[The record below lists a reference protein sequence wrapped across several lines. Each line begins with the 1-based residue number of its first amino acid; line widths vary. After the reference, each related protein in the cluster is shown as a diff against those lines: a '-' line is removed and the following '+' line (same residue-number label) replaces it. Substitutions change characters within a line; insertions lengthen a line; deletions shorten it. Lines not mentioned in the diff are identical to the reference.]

1 MPNGSGGT
9 INMLSFFLKSY
20 NWCISKYYFN
30 LINFRPFE
38 RTAAEN
44 DQIYSIVHWYPDLSC
59 QVEPLVLK
67 ELCVVAQLEV
77 WKEANITC
85 TSCSNTYD
93 VIMLMWNILLANS

>member
-1 MPNGSGGT
+1 
-9 INMLSFFLKSY
+9 ML
-20 NWCISKYYFN
+20 
-30 LINFRPFE
+30 NFRPFE

-85 TSCSNTYD
+85 TSSSNTYRVITAD
-93 VIMLMWNILLANS
+93 VKYIVGQYIKLLVFPPINSSISLCLRVTYREAR